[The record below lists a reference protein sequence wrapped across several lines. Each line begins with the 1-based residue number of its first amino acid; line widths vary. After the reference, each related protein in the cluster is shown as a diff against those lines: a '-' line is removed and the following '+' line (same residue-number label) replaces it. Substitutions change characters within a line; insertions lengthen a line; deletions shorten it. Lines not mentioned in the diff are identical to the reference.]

1 MLITLLSAASQAQA
15 PIRLLVFGDS
25 LVAGYNLP
33 PDASYPA
40 QLEKALKA
48 KGVNATV
55 MNAGVS
61 GDTTAAAASRLD
73 WALADKPTHVIVELG
88 ANDMLRGLAPEQA
101 RTNLDGIVAKLK
113 QARLPVLLMG
123 MVAAPNLGADYGR
136 RFNTIYPDLAARHGV
151 PLYPFFLDGVA
162 GEAKLNLSDGI
173 HPTREGVAVMVDRT
187 MPHIL
192 RFLGQ

>member
-1 MLITLLSAASQAQA
+1 MKLYGRYGFSRRCHNVAALFAVMLITLLSAMPHAEAQNQAA
-15 PIRLLVFGDS
+15 IRLLVFGDS

-73 WALADKPTHVIVELG
+73 WALAD
-88 ANDMLRGLAPEQA
+88 
-101 RTNLDGIVAKLK
+101 
-113 QARLPVLLMG
+113 
-123 MVAAPNLGADYGR
+123 
-136 RFNTIYPDLAARHGV
+136 
-151 PLYPFFLDGVA
+151 
-162 GEAKLNLSDGI
+162 
-173 HPTREGVAVMVDRT
+173 
-187 MPHIL
+187 
-192 RFLGQ
+192 